1 MLAKMETTF
10 PPWMN
15 SELRVNRHSDEMIVV
30 LSQKKSFAFYRTEFH
45 SSVLHLADQK
55 DAYFTLGAN
64 ETSAAI
70 VALAADLAVA
80 KVLFMGCSKG
90 GFGALL
96 MASLCSAKDKNRQY
110 SSLCFGP
117 QTRIYPENPRVK
129 FPSYKNLLKQALV
142 DGTIAEG
149 LARYGDVTHV
159 PSTTRSIII
168 FGNLNANDRSEA
180 ESVSG
185 TNVSLVRLP
194 LKTHSVVLPFLVDNT
209 DRTAVTDIVESLTQA
224 AGKQQDLQSTMR
236 SSAMVDEILTLPR
249 TKSLATLC
257 QEALSG
263 SAAINVFSE

>member
-1 MLAKMETTF
+1 MLAKMEITL
-10 PPWMN
+10 PPWIN
-15 SELRVNRHSDEMIVV
+15 AELRVNERSEELIVV

-55 DAYFTLGAN
+55 DAYFTLGAD
-64 ETSAAI
+64 EVSSAI
-70 VALAADLAVA
+70 VDIATGLAVA
-80 KVLFMGCSKG
+80 RVLFTGCSKG

-96 MASLCSAKDKNRQY
+96 MASLCSAKDSGRQY

-117 QTRIYPENPRVK
+117 QTRIHPENPRVR
-129 FPSYKNLLKQALV
+129 FPSYKSLLKKALE
-142 DGTIAEG
+142 DKTIAEA

-159 PSTTRSIII
+159 PSTTRSTII
-168 FGNLNANDRSEA
+168 FGNLNADDRSEA

-185 TNVSLVRLP
+185 ENVALVRLH

-209 DRTAVTDIVESLTQA
+209 DRAAVIDIVDSVTQA
-224 AGKQQDLQSTMR
+224 AKKQQDLQSSLR

-263 SAAINVFSE
+263 SSAISVFSE